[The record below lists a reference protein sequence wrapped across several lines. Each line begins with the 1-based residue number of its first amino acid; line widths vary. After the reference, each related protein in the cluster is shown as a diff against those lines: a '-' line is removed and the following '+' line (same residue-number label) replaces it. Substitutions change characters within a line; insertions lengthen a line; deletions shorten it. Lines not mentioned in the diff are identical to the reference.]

1 MPETTQ
7 FTGTGGDNSQDTSLK
22 ANFVLQNRYK
32 IMGVLGGG
40 GMGTVYQARD
50 LNFTDVR
57 RLVAIKEMH
66 TLATDGALR
75 ASMLKTFR
83 REANILAA
91 LSHPAIVK
99 IFDYF
104 DLSDRAYL
112 VM

>member
-7 FTGTGGDNSQDTSLK
+7 FSGTGDDNSQDTTLK

-66 TLATDGALR
+66 THGD
-75 ASMLKTFR
+75 R
-83 REANILAA
+83 RSAA
-91 LSHPAIVK
+91 RVDVK
-99 IFDYF
+99 DV
-104 DLSDRAYL
+104 SPRS
-112 VM
+112 